1 MIFKF
6 WVYLLRNAHDI
17 MKIVEV
23 TQKGTCNI
31 FERHRSSAKR
41 NIDTR
46 GYRVGE
52 APYRARNTISSSPG
66 AASFLLTSYRRNI

>member
-31 FERHRSSAKR
+31 FERHCNVLWVKMRMR
-41 NIDTR
+41 CHFI
-46 GYRVGE
+46 
-52 APYRARNTISSSPG
+52 PYG
-66 AASFLLTSYRRNI
+66 